1 MISLILPIDYECS
14 QLTVET
20 QLLSSYNFKLNRR
33 KVRRQILRECSPFLS
48 LFCAFQP
55 DHCDNELHTR
65 TWHLC
70 KLVFIKGRS
79 PASLVRCFPLFAL
92 WDPLTY
98 TDPCRRRK
106 WNCMKLQAMKKSNRN
121 GSYFLLSSW
130 ASSLKGFWNL
140 TLLPMFQG
148 NLIVQDHSVRIFCFF
163 CFTVKSK
170 SILLPTPRRAGF
182 VSFLR

>member
-1 MISLILPIDYECS
+1 MYYYFESGEMISLILPINCECS

-33 KVRRQILRECSPFLS
+33 KVRRQILRECSPFLP

-106 WNCMKLQAMKKSNRN
+106 WNCMKLQAMKKSNNEWFILPFERDFETWPCCQC
-121 GSYFLLSSW
+121 SK
-130 ASSLKGFWNL
+130 A
-140 TLLPMFQG
+140 TL
-148 NLIVQDHSVRIFCFF
+148 
-163 CFTVKSK
+163 
-170 SILLPTPRRAGF
+170 
-182 VSFLR
+182 